1 MHDFFIDKQILLK
14 KNIDI
19 LRKGVIDVVTLGC
32 SKNLVDSERLMRQF
46 SENGFVARH
55 EPPKIGGEIVVVNTC
70 GFIGSA
76 KEESINTIL
85 SLIEAKKRRKIGKLF
100 VMGCLSERYRDDLE
114 QELPQVDKF
123 YGKFDWK
130 QIITDIGLSYN
141 KLLENERLITTPAH
155 LAYVKISEGCNRRCS
170 YCAIPII
177 TGKHRSRSMEEIVA
191 EVESLTSQGV
201 REFNLIA
208 QDLTYYGADLYG
220 KQSIAMLVDKIA
232 RIKGVEWLR
241 LHYAYPAGFP
251 KDLPKVIADNPNVCN
266 YLDMAL
272 QHISDNMLSKMR
284 RNITKAE
291 TYDLIS
297 EIRSQI
303 PDIHLRTTLLLGHPF
318 ETEKDFEELKEFVE
332 YVKFERLG
340 AFAYSHEEGTFADK
354 CYKDEIP
361 FEVKNK
367 RVGEIMDIQE
377 KIAEMHNAGKVG
389 KILKVI
395 IDKKDADFYI
405 GRTEYDS
412 PEVDGEVLI
421 SNTTKLKIGNFYNVR
436 ITDSQAF
443 DLFGVVI

>member
-1 MHDFFIDKQILLK
+1 M
-14 KNIDI
+14 
-19 LRKGVIDVVTLGC
+19 RKGVIDVVTLGC

-201 REFNLIA
+201 KEFNLIA

-220 KQSIAMLVDKIA
+220 KQSIATLVDKIA

-272 QHISDNMLSKMR
+272 QHISDNMLTKMR

-332 YVKFERLG
+332 YIKFERLG

-377 KIAEMHNAGKVG
+377 KIAETHNAGKVG

>member
-1 MHDFFIDKQILLK
+1 M
-14 KNIDI
+14 
-19 LRKGVIDVVTLGC
+19 RKGVIDVVTLGC

-201 REFNLIA
+201 KEFNLIA

-272 QHISDNMLSKMR
+272 QHISDNMLTKMR

-332 YVKFERLG
+332 YIKFERLG

-377 KIAEMHNAGKVG
+377 KIAETHNAGKVG

>member
-1 MHDFFIDKQILLK
+1 M
-14 KNIDI
+14 
-19 LRKGVIDVVTLGC
+19 RKGVIDVVTLGC

-191 EVESLTSQGV
+191 EVESLASQGV

>member
-1 MHDFFIDKQILLK
+1 M
-14 KNIDI
+14 
-19 LRKGVIDVVTLGC
+19 RKGVIDVVTLGC

-177 TGKHRSRSMEEIVA
+177 TGKHRSRSIEEIVA

-201 REFNLIA
+201 KEFNLIA

-272 QHISDNMLSKMR
+272 QHISDNMLTKMR

-332 YVKFERLG
+332 YIKFERLG

-377 KIAEMHNAGKVG
+377 KIAETHNAGKVG

>member
-1 MHDFFIDKQILLK
+1 M
-14 KNIDI
+14 
-19 LRKGVIDVVTLGC
+19 RKGVIDVVTLGC

-201 REFNLIA
+201 KEFNLIA

-272 QHISDNMLSKMR
+272 QHISDNMLTKMR

-361 FEVKNK
+361 FDVKNK

-377 KIAEMHNAGKVG
+377 KIAETHNAGKVG

>member
-1 MHDFFIDKQILLK
+1 M
-14 KNIDI
+14 
-19 LRKGVIDVVTLGC
+19 RKGVIDVVTLGC

-130 QIITDIGLSYN
+130 QIITDMGLSYN

-201 REFNLIA
+201 KEFNLIA

-220 KQSIAMLVDKIA
+220 KQSIATLVDKIA

-272 QHISDNMLSKMR
+272 QHISDNMLTKMR

-361 FEVKNK
+361 FDVKNK

-377 KIAEMHNAGKVG
+377 KIAETHNAGKVG